1 MAHLS
6 KLEMFC
12 GYQLILRICDIIT
25 NAFQF
30 NFDRNLTNINHIL
43 IIYIVSLLS
52 YISRLKGNE
61 NPICDIT
68 SVLP

>member
-12 GYQLILRICDIIT
+12 GYQLILRICDTIT
-25 NAFQF
+25 KAFQF